1 MYSGYVDLDD
11 NADKSIYY
19 LLVEAVKWETAPLV
33 IWINGGPGCSSL
45 IGWGTENGPYLIADG
60 ETTFKASANSWN
72 NEANILYVDQPA
84 GIGFSSCNNT
94 ANSTGPDDFCDFNDN
109 NTAQD
114 ALMFLQKWYE
124 LFPEYKSHEL
134 YMSGESYAGVY
145 IPLWA
150 LAVHNYNQ
158 NSPAFHIPLNGT
170 LVGNGCTNWAFDCM
184 PATIDI
190 AYQRA
195 VISED
200 MYNSVIEA
208 DCSNNDDEIY
218 QNRSAVC
225 TEMQNRVMASVNE
238 W

>member
-1 MYSGYVDLDD
+1 
-11 NADKSIYY
+11 
-19 LLVEAVKWETAPLV
+19 
-33 IWINGGPGCSSL
+33 
-45 IGWGTENGPYLIADG
+45 
-60 ETTFKASANSWN
+60 
-72 NEANILYVDQPA
+72 
-84 GIGFSSCNNT
+84 
-94 ANSTGPDDFCDFNDN
+94 
-109 NTAQD
+109 
-114 ALMFLQKWYE
+114 MFLQKWYD
-124 LFPEYKSHEL
+124 LFPEYKGHEL

-158 NSPAFHIPLNGT
+158 NSPDFHIPLNGT

-208 DCSNNDDEIY
+208 GCSNNDDEIY
-218 QNRSAVC
+218 QNRSAEC
-225 TEMQNRVMASVNE
+225 TAMQDSVMASVT
-238 W
+238 